1 MDACAVKVDKN
12 EIVLV
17 QMLVREQ
24 EILRTHLKRRTKKLG
39 TYVISSLTFASVV
52 KKLSTDVRVHVQ
64 SIVSKIE

>member
-24 EILRTHLKRRTKKLG
+24 EILRIHLKRRTKKLG